1 MKASL
6 LISVVVLA
14 LTQSSFAQL
23 SGTFKISKESPEAMI
38 ERIEFKADGTADV
51 VQCLYNVATRRYG
64 PASKEVRV
72 ECQHGD
78 AAKFDQF
85 IEKAKADKG
94 MQDGDLLKKMINFR
108 SKGYDRLVIFQLGAP
123 VNGLAG
129 RDYEIVILVGKGDEL
144 VDVSKGFVFKKAGW
158 F

>member
-14 LTQSSFAQL
+14 LIQSSFAQI

-51 VQCLYNVATRRYG
+51 VQCLYNVAARRFG

-78 AAKFDQF
+78 AAKFDKY
-85 IEKAKADKG
+85 IEVLKADKAT
-94 MQDGDLLKKMINFR
+94 QDGDFLKKMINFR
-108 SKGYDRLVIFQLGAP
+108 SKGYDKIVTFQLGAP
-123 VNGLAG
+123 VNGMAG
-129 RDYEIVILVGKGDEL
+129 RDYDWVILVGKEDEL
-144 VDVSKGFVFKKAGW
+144 VDVYKGFIFKKAGW